1 MVGGRA
7 DHQLKIVPLGPWMGP
22 MCGPYVPLSDV
33 ARVAKLGGQ
42 AGGKGLH
49 QGGKRT
55 RETRSAVDISPLSAK
70 QCSQ

>member
-49 QGGKRT
+49 QGGKRIHA
-55 RETRSAVDISPLSAK
+55 RPEAPAAYWPGL
-70 QCSQ
+70 